1 MIQWKGSTWFNLP
14 EALFSQWKRSGNAA
28 AIGPKC
34 PICWIWV
41 AIRATKLHQLDR
53 QSQQHRP
60 WPHSLHG
67 FLLKIWGPLAS
78 PPKFP
83 GLQETIE
90 LKRQTVH
97 RTTPSSLEPS
107 ELDKLLA
114 ARLKSRYTYHFER
127 TLKNRVSIYAHMWSY
142 MYIGWGNHIRISPST
157 PAPTPSSAPYAR
169 ISGDEPL
176 IIRKAAL
183 KSPLHL
189 VRISARKTHK
199 ESEGNHQ
206 HPRFFPG
213 FSHDFSS
220 LNS

>member
-1 MIQWKGSTWFNLP
+1 METLQQLGRSAQSAEFKGRDF
-14 EALFSQWKRSGNAA
+14 
-28 AIGPKC
+28 
-34 PICWIWV
+34 
-41 AIRATKLHQLDR
+41 RATKLHQLDR

-67 FLLKIWGPLAS
+67 LLKIWGPLAS

-127 TLKNRVSIYAHMWSY
+127 TLKNRVSICTYVIICEFRNLLLPH
-142 MYIGWGNHIRISPST
+142 
-157 PAPTPSSAPYAR
+157 TPSIVSCQ
-169 ISGDEPL
+169 G
-176 IIRKAAL
+176 KA
-183 KSPLHL
+183 H
-189 VRISARKTHK
+189 
-199 ESEGNHQ
+199 
-206 HPRFFPG
+206 
-213 FSHDFSS
+213 S
-220 LNS
+220 LCAF